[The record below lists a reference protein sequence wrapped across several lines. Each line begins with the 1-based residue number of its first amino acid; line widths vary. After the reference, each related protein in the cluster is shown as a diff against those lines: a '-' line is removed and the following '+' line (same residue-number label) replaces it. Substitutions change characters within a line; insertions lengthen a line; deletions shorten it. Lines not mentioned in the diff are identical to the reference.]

1 MVAMS
6 EFIKVEIDQSKCLGI
21 EACGGC
27 LRVCPVNIFDKKND
41 EPVIIK
47 EDEDECTLCD
57 LCIQAC
63 GPNAVIIH
71 KLYET

>member
-1 MVAMS
+1 MS
-6 EFIKVEIDQSKCLGI
+6 EFIKVEIDRSKCLGI

-41 EPVIIK
+41 DLVIIK

-63 GPNAVIIH
+63 GPNAVTIH
-71 KLYET
+71 KLYENQ